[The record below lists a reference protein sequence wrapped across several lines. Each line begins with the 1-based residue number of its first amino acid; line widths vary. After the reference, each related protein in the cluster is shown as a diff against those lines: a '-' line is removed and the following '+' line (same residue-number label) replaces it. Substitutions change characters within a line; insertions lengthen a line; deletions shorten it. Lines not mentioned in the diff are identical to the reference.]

1 MGSLRAAGVEGGQTP
16 AAVPTPAPVMS
27 PSAYVPNVPV
37 YQAPNVELPPPYQT
51 QGQAPA
57 PYQIQGQQPAPY
69 QVQGQQ
75 PAPYQPTPM
84 PSFNTPTSPK
94 PMTMDDLLGIQK
106 QLPNYQVTG
115 FQAPTYQ
122 GQAPQYIAPPQFG
135 DYQQMMTQYGLLP
148 DLNNPQSVASFN
160 QTPSFG
166 GASYSPVNT
175 NLPNYAPTASIE
187 DRVKAYLDMQYGGT
201 ENLLGKAKTDLG
213 QEYGIQKASQEG
225 FGQLGDQKLA
235 ALYQQLGV
243 DVGQHGQQIG
253 QLYDTAQQGVSN
265 AYTDASNAVTGF
277 GNTANSNLSA
287 LAQQLGLQ
295 QAMPA
300 GAATLADH
308 QQQQLGNLQAN
319 KASTLGLSETLQAG
333 MQAANARDVS
343 NAQTM
348 GTNKR
353 ADLQSIVGGN
363 LGQLQR
369 DYNVGLG
376 DITQQQT
383 NLSQE
388 RGANAVVKTGDL
400 EDQAYQRLYQK
411 ALDEAGLGIENSKL
425 GLQASSINQ
434 AGQIAGAQLQFQKQ
448 QAMADALTKTQEFGM
463 QNAQLQYSSA
473 KDYQDAMQNFFQNTF
488 QNNMASQG
496 MNLDVSKF
504 NAQMGQQ
511 NFQNTLATGAFLGD
525 QNQQNFVNGMDMSKF
540 NASNFF
546 NNENLGLQS
555 NQNAFNQYIG
565 GNELG
570 LKVNQNAFGQYIDGN
585 NLGLAANA
593 NGLSNYLGINNY
605 GANLQNQNASQA
617 NQQIINGQEGQK
629 IAMAGQQQIYNQQSG
644 NRDYNLDVQ
653 KFKAD
658 SDPNTPRNQQILQ
671 SIASSVQSGNLD
683 EAKYQLDLWKTGIDA
698 ANVPQQAR
706 LLEAQIKAAEGSAA
720 SSQASATHSA
730 AVTPSEI
737 AQNQASEAA
746 SRALADYRAAQT
758 GAVGSNPNLPKPGS
772 GLAYIPAAMPNVDR
786 ATSAA
791 LQSAVGEARQA
802 AIKTFGAKATELTY
816 LPDDTLKNNPI
827 PDPSVQYWMNNYMA
841 QHYKNLD
848 PTLVQI
854 ALQVAGVR

>member
-1 MGSLRAAGVEGGQTP
+1 MAREVEGGQALTK
-16 AAVPTPAPVMS
+16 VPTPAPVMS
-27 PSAYVPNVPV
+27 PSAFVPQVPV
-37 YQAPNVELPPPYQT
+37 FQAPNVTLPDPYQT

-69 QVQGQQ
+69 QIQGQQ
-75 PAPYQPTPM
+75 PTAYQPTAM
-84 PSFNTPTSPK
+84 PSFNTPASPA
-94 PMTMDDLLGIQK
+94 PMTMTDLLGIQK
-106 QLPNYQVTG
+106 QLPNYQVSG

-122 GQAPQYIAPPQFG
+122 GQAPQYIAPPQYG
-135 DYQQMMTQYGLLP
+135 DFQKMMTQYGLLP

-166 GASYSPVNT
+166 GASYTPVNT
-175 NLPNYAPTASIE
+175 SLPNYAPTASIE

-213 QEYGIQKASQEG
+213 TEYGIQKASQEG
-225 FGQLGDQKLA
+225 FGQQGDAKLA
-235 ALYQQLGV
+235 ALYQQLGIN
-243 DVGQHGQQIG
+243 VGQHGQQIG
-253 QLYDTAQQGVSN
+253 QLYDTAQQGIGN
-265 AYTDASNAVTGF
+265 AYDQATGAVTDF

-287 LAQQLGLQ
+287 LAQQLGLG
-295 QAMPA
+295 QALPA

-319 KASTLGLSETLQAG
+319 KASTLGLNESLQAG
-333 MQAANARDVS
+333 MQAANQRDVS
-343 NAQTM
+343 NAATM

-353 ADLQSIVGGN
+353 SDLQSIVGGN

-388 RGANAVVKTGDL
+388 RGAAAVDKTGTL

-463 QNAQLQYSSA
+463 RNSELQYSSA
-473 KDYQDAMQNFFQNTF
+473 KDYQNAMQDFFQNTF

-546 NNENLGLQS
+546 NNEDLGLRS
-555 NQNAFNQYIG
+555 NANAFNQYIG

-570 LKVNQNAFGQYIDGN
+570 LKANQNAFSQFIDGN
-585 NLGLAANA
+585 QLGLAANA
-593 NGLSNYLGINNY
+593 NGLSNFLGVNSQ
-605 GANLQNQNASQA
+605 GLAQNANAFGQGQTQIE
-617 NQQIINGQEGQK
+617 NGMQGQQL
-629 IAMAGQQQIYNQQSG
+629 AMQGQQQIHNQNID
-644 NRDYNLDVQ
+644 NRNYGLDLQ

-671 SIASSVQSGNLD
+671 SITSSVQAGKLD

-706 LLEAQIKAAEGSAA
+706 LLEAQIASA
-720 SSQASATHSA
+720 QASANANNAQAT
-730 AVTPSEI
+730 TYPSQI
-737 AQNQASEAA
+737 AQNTAAANASTELANYRVAQATK
-746 SRALADYRAAQT
+746 LLQ
-758 GAVGSNPNLPKPGS
+758 GGSNLPKPGT
-772 GLAYIPAAMPNVDR
+772 GLAYVPAALTQMGMSAGDAAAMQAAMAAARQNGITSLGAAVANPQPNPNNPLLPLPNPSLQSYITGYMQDKYPNMDPIMVQV
-786 ATSAA
+786 A
-791 LQSAVGEARQA
+791 LQIMGT
-802 AIKTFGAKATELTY
+802 K
-816 LPDDTLKNNPI
+816 
-827 PDPSVQYWMNNYMA
+827 
-841 QHYKNLD
+841 
-848 PTLVQI
+848 
-854 ALQVAGVR
+854 